1 VVNSVTIRPPSN
13 GTFDGTR
20 AHGGEVDLK
29 RKAALVGRV
38 RPHTMVTGSDTET
51 SVEVVKACP
60 EGSVELERNPV
71 GGDEADDGNDDDE
84 CGVEP
89 IDMLVP
95 VGPGYRE
102 VGNVRLVALQG
113 VDLGGRLASKRNIV
127 FGAIREGG
135 GSLGVHGGRRH
146 IDDGACG
153 VAEVG

>member
-71 GGDEADDGNDDDE
+71 GGDEADDRDDDDE
-84 CGVEP
+84 GGVEP
-89 IDMLVP
+89 VDMLGP
-95 VGPGYRE
+95 VLPCHGHIRD
-102 VGNVRLVALQG
+102 VRLLNVKLGRVRSQRHIVSGAVGEGLSL
-113 VDLGGRLASKRNIV
+113 LGG
-127 FGAIREGG
+127 
-135 GSLGVHGGRRH
+135 
-146 IDDGACG
+146 
-153 VAEVG
+153 